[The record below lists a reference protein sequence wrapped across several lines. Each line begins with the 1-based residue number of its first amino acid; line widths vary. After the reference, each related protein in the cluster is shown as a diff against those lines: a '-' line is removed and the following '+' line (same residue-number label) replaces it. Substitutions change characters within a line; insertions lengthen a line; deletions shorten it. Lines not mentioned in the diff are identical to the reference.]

1 MMNDSLDMKLTVDPH
16 NLSGELQMWDLK
28 FELSCYT
35 PEEDRYNRRTN
46 QDLRERIRIRLL
58 AGRGEGSMRN
68 TVELGTARIIAG
80 EKLEK
85 IKMTVFCDSRDFVKP
100 LMEQYGARYI
110 GEYTERHQDY
120 PGADEIE
127 EFNWQFLDI
136 ADFFNRYV
144 EMKQKQ
150 LPESPLDNIGM
161 LKKEGRP
168 YNERPQHMVCDIGGV
183 RQDIRWCGGYND
195 YIFELAEKYPE
206 YTFQLHDFAA
216 KIYAKELQTYD
227 EAQNR
232 VTDVTVK
239 KIRPDDSMGWGI
251 RCKIDGQQQ
260 MFREVRMKDVADYVS
275 HQNGIAL
282 AAKYFNKELEQDIT
296 LAKCLGR

>member
-1 MMNDSLDMKLTVDPH
+1 MMNDLLDMKLTVDPH
-16 NLSGELQMWDLK
+16 NLSGELQTWDLK
-28 FELSCYT
+28 FEISCYT

-46 QDLRERIRIRLL
+46 QDLRKRIRIRLL
-58 AGRGEGSMRN
+58 AERGEGSMRN

-80 EKLEK
+80 EKPEK

-100 LMEQYGARYI
+100 LMQQYGARYM
-110 GEYTERHQDY
+110 GEFTERHQDY

-136 ADFFNRYV
+136 ADFFYRYV

-150 LPESPLDNIGM
+150 LPESPLDNIVM

-206 YTFQLHDFAA
+206 YTFQLHDFASD
-216 KIYAKELQTYD
+216 IYAKELQMYA
-227 EAQNR
+227 EAQKR

-260 MFREVRMKDVADYVS
+260 MAEKLDRKDVMDFDDNTDRVALAEKYFKDVLQNECNV
-275 HQNGIAL
+275 QNGL
-282 AAKYFNKELEQDIT
+282 K
-296 LAKCLGR
+296 R